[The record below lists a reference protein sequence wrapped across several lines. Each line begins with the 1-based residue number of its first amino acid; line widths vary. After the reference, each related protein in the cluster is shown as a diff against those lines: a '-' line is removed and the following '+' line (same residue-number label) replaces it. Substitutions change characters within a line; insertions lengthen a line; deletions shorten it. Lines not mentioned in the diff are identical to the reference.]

1 MPGLRMLHQFLSFG
15 AGDGLYGGSV
25 FVWVNYESPFE
36 LNAANV
42 TGCFLVFAR
51 SAPVL
56 VLIVTLQVSLKECLT
71 RELLRSSR
79 SARHFSVANWGRP
92 SDSSQVLCVLPV
104 PFQRCASDA
113 VRFVR
118 HQALGEAMTLTSWP
132 RLARQQLNHI

>member
-36 LNAANV
+36 SNAAKL
-42 TGCFLVFAR
+42 TGWCLVFAR
-51 SAPVL
+51 SGP

-104 PFQRCASDA
+104 AFQRCASDA

-132 RLARQQLNHI
+132 RLVRPQLNHI